1 MIRIILQGCCGKMGR
16 MVTQCSA
23 LFPDLEI
30 VAGVD
35 RLQSDPPMPY
45 PVYSQADEVQ
55 EEADV
60 IVDFSRPEGMPMLLA
75 VACQRH
81 LNLVLATT
89 GLTEEEIRMVDRA
102 ASQIAVFQAANLSVG
117 IKAMQRLLTEATAI
131 LGEDSDIE
139 VVETHH
145 NQKVDAPS
153 GTALALAD
161 TIRQSLDE
169 DKPYV
174 FGRHGRSCRRTK
186 GEIGIHALRG
196 GTVAGEHEVFFFGQD
211 EVLSIKHHAASRQ
224 VFAMGALKA
233 ARFLAGRA
241 SGRYNMDD
249 LLGEDKHTLDFR
261 EGLTLFALPASGCSV
276 LLERAGRGHCEPDYT
291 CLAAGRLICVLPEE
305 KAAAFHAL
313 ASAQGYKAQYKPV
326 FEASFHGD
334 ALPEDLASRA
344 LCALEGSMSPLALS
358 QQGHH
363 QLRLWLALPCRA
375 EAEPLLSALID

>member
-1 MIRIILQGCCGKMGR
+1 MVRIILQGCCGKMGR

-60 IVDFSRPEGMPMLLA
+60 IVDFSRPEGMPLLLA
-75 VACQRH
+75 TACQRH

-89 GLTEEEIRMVDRA
+89 GLTEEENRMADRA
-102 ASQIAVFQAANLSVG
+102 AGQIAIFQAANLSVG
-117 IKAMQRLLTEATAI
+117 IKAMQRLLTEAAAI

-139 VVETHH
+139 IVETHH

-161 TIRQSLDE
+161 TIRQALDG

-233 ARFLAGRA
+233 ARFLDGRTP
-241 SGRYNMDD
+241 GRYGMDD
-249 LLGEDKHTLDFR
+249 LLQADKHTLAFY
-261 EGLTLFALPASGCSV
+261 EGLTLFALPTSGCGP
-276 LLERAGRGHCEPDYT
+276 LLERAAREHCSPGYT
-291 CLAAGRLICVLPEE
+291 CLAAGQLLCVVPEG

-313 ASAQGYKAQYKPV
+313 AGAQGLRAQYKPV
-326 FEASFHGD
+326 FEACFWGD
-334 ALPEDLASRA
+334 ALPEDLASQA
-344 LCALEGSMSPLALS
+344 LCVLDGAMAPLALAH
-358 QQGHH
+358 QEH
-363 QLRLWLALPCRA
+363 QLRLWLPLPCRA
-375 EAEPLLSALID
+375 EAEPKLKTLIS

>member
-1 MIRIILQGCCGKMGR
+1 MVRIILQGCCGKMGR

-45 PVYSQADEVQ
+45 PVYSRADEVQ

-60 IVDFSRPEGMPMLLA
+60 IVDFSRPEGIPLLLA
-75 VACQRH
+75 TACQRH

-89 GLTEEEIRMVDRA
+89 GLTEEENRMADRA
-102 ASQIAVFQAANLSVG
+102 AGQIAIFQAANLSVG
-117 IKAMQRLLTEATAI
+117 IKAMQRLLTEAAAI

-139 VVETHH
+139 IVETHH

-161 TIRQSLDE
+161 TIRQALDG

-233 ARFLAGRA
+233 ARFLAGRTP
-241 SGRYNMDD
+241 GRYGMDD
-249 LLGEDKHTLDFR
+249 LLQADKHTLAFH
-261 EGLTLFALPASGCSV
+261 EGLTLFALPASGCGP
-276 LLERAGRGHCEPDYT
+276 LLERAAREHCSPGYT
-291 CLAAGRLICVLPEE
+291 CLAAGQLLCVVPEG

-313 ASAQGYKAQYKPV
+313 AGAQGLRAQYKPV
-326 FEASFHGD
+326 FEACFCGD

-344 LCALEGSMSPLALS
+344 LCVLDGAMSPLALA
-358 QQGHH
+358 QQEH
-363 QLRLWLALPCRA
+363 QLRLWLPLPCRA
-375 EAEPLLSALID
+375 EAEPKLKALIS

>member
-23 LFPDLEI
+23 LFPELEI

-35 RLQSDPPMPY
+35 RVQSDPPMPY

-60 IVDFSRPEGMPMLLA
+60 IIDFSRPEGMPMLLA
-75 VACQRH
+75 TACQRH

-89 GLTEEEIRMVDRA
+89 GLTEEENRLVDRA
-102 ASQIAVFQAANLSVG
+102 AGQVAVFQAANLSVG
-117 IKAMQRLLTEATAI
+117 VKAMQRLLTEATAI

-139 VVETHH
+139 IVETHH

-161 TIRQSLDE
+161 TIRQALDG
-169 DKPYV
+169 DNPYI
-174 FGRHGRSCRRTK
+174 FGRHGRSCRRQK

-233 ARFLAGRA
+233 ARFLSGRKP
-241 SGRYNMDD
+241 GRYNMDD
-249 LLGEDKHTLDFR
+249 LLGEDKPTLSCRD
-261 EGLTLFALPASGCSV
+261 GLTLFSLPATECRP
-276 LLERAGRGHCEPDYT
+276 LIELAARDHRTLDYT
-291 CLAAGRLICVLPEE
+291 CFAAGQMLCVVPEQD
-305 KAAAFHAL
+305 AAAFYAL
-313 ASAQGYKAQYKPV
+313 TGTQGTKAQYKPV
-326 FEASFHGD
+326 FEAAFRGT

-344 LCALEGSMSPLALS
+344 LQALDGAMAPLALA
-358 QQGHH
+358 QEKGR
-363 QLRLWLALPCRA
+363 LRLWLPLPCRPEA
-375 EAEPLLSALID
+375 EAILSALIG

>member
-1 MIRIILQGCCGKMGR
+1 MVRIILQGCCGKMGR

-45 PVYSQADEVQ
+45 PVYSQVDEVQ

-60 IVDFSRPEGMPMLLA
+60 IVDFSRPEGIPLLLA
-75 VACQRH
+75 TACQRH

-89 GLTEEEIRMVDRA
+89 GLTEEENRMADRA
-102 ASQIAVFQAANLSVG
+102 AGQIAIFQAANLSVG
-117 IKAMQRLLTEATAI
+117 IKAMQRLLTEAAAI

-139 VVETHH
+139 IVETHH

-161 TIRQSLDE
+161 TIRQALDG

-233 ARFLAGRA
+233 ARFLAGRTP
-241 SGRYNMDD
+241 GRYGMDD
-249 LLGEDKHTLDFR
+249 LLQADKHTLAFH
-261 EGLTLFALPASGCSV
+261 EGLTLFALPASGCGP
-276 LLERAGRGHCEPDYT
+276 LLERAAREHCSPGYT
-291 CLAAGRLICVLPEE
+291 CLAAGQLLCVVPEG

-313 ASAQGYKAQYKPV
+313 AGAQGLRAQYKPV
-326 FEASFHGD
+326 FEACFCGD

-344 LCALEGSMSPLALS
+344 LCVLDGAMSPLALA
-358 QQGHH
+358 QQEH
-363 QLRLWLALPCRA
+363 QLRLWLPLPCRA
-375 EAEPLLSALID
+375 EAEPKLKALIS